1 MNHGIR
7 SVKDALQIGSY
18 FAVLT
23 KQACLDGN
31 AGPRQAGK
39 CWKACSASHAMA
51 KPLFS

>member
-23 KQACLDGN
+23 KQACPECN
-31 AGPRQAGK
+31 AGLRQEGKCGNMREHAGK
-39 CWKACSASHAMA
+39 CGNR
-51 KPLFS
+51 